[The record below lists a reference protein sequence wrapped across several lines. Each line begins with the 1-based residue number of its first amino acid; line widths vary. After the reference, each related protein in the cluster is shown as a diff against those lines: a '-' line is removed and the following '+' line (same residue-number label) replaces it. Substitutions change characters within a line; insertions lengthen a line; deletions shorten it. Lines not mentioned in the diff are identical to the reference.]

1 MNTAASVTMIDP
13 PATPGRRISVMHL
26 IHTVAYGGVET
37 AIINWLRKLD
47 SARFESHLVCF
58 ANPGGTEQPFIE
70 VARERGFRVDTIRW
84 NRRKPILSA
93 ALRLARLM
101 RQYRV
106 EVLHT
111 HNTYADL
118 VGLIAARMAPARTI
132 TTLYVWANF
141 HWRRNLL
148 QKVNRWLLPHFD
160 LVSAHC
166 EQTYRKTLDSGL
178 NPEKLRLLICGY
190 EATRTNYTSEQR
202 RWRRR
207 EMGIKDGEIV
217 LANIARLYPEKA
229 QDQLL
234 RMFPAVLQK
243 HPQARLW
250 IAGIGPLGRE
260 LRSLCSRLGLDSS
273 VRFLGFVQD
282 LPELLALVDIQV
294 STSVAEGVPL
304 AICAGMAAGLPIVA
318 TDVGGLA
325 EVLDHGRAG
334 RLVSSG
340 QETAFLNA
348 LSGLIDDPTERV
360 RLGRAARSFI
370 ENDYSLEMAVRR
382 LERTYMEVIGECA

>member
-1 MNTAASVTMIDP
+1 
-13 PATPGRRISVMHL
+13 MHL

-37 AIINWLRKLD
+37 AVMNWLRKLD

-58 ANPGGTEQPFIE
+58 ANPGGTEQPF
-70 VARERGFRVDTIRW
+70 VDAARQGGFRVDTIPWSRG
-84 NRRKPILSA
+84 KPILKA

-118 VGLIAARMAPARTI
+118 VGLIAARMVPARTI
-132 TTLYVWANF
+132 TTLYVWGDF

-148 QKVNRWLLPHFD
+148 QKFNRWLLPHFD

-166 EQTYRKTLDSGL
+166 EETYRKTLASGL
-178 NPEKLRLLICGY
+178 SPEKLRLLICGY
-190 EATRTNYTSEQR
+190 EANRVNYTPEQR
-202 RWRRR
+202 RLRRR
-207 EMGIKDGEIV
+207 EMGIRDGEIV

-229 QDQLL
+229 QDSLL
-234 RMFPAVLQK
+234 RIFPAVLQR

-250 IAGIGPLGRE
+250 IAGIGPLDRE
-260 LRSLCSRLGLDSS
+260 LRSLCTRLGLDST

-282 LPELLALVDIQV
+282 LPELLALVDIQL

-325 EVLDHGRAG
+325 EILDHGRAG
-334 RLVSSG
+334 RLVPCG

-348 LSGLIDDPTERV
+348 LSELIDDSAERA
-360 RLGRAARSFI
+360 RLGRAARKFI
-370 ENDYSLEMAVRR
+370 ENDYSLETAVRR
-382 LERTYMEVIGECA
+382 LERTYMEVFGECA